1 MQQYKK
7 HKIRSPGHLV
17 TWSPAQVSEHT
28 VGKVRRLAE
37 DVEALKAEEAEERKV
52 LMVMLVVT
60 MEMVF
65 TFIFKKPFLT

>member
-1 MQQYKK
+1 M
-7 HKIRSPGHLV
+7 
-17 TWSPAQVSEHT
+17 SEHT

-65 TFIFKKPFLT
+65 TFIFEKPFLT

>member
-1 MQQYKK
+1 M
-7 HKIRSPGHLV
+7 
-17 TWSPAQVSEHT
+17 SEHT

-52 LMVMLVVT
+52 LMVMMVVT
-60 MEMVF
+60 MDMVVVF